1 MTIRQANIEDLGDL
15 LKLSREAQET
25 HVSEFSQIFRN
36 TPYYEIKGW
45 FISQL
50 EAKDVY
56 VFVASREKEIFGY
69 VVMRLM
75 PDPANPLIH
84 SKGVAC
90 IDRICVGQPDRRPDI
105 AKRLIEHAAT
115 HAKGKGY
122 DRIELDVWSD
132 NQAAKSAFEKNGFSA
147 CCEKMFYQTR

>member
-56 VFVASREKEIFGY
+56 VFVSCEDEEIVGY
-69 VVMRLM
+69 VVMSLM
-75 PDPANPLIH
+75 PRPANPLMH
-84 SKGVAC
+84 ERGVAY
-90 IDRICVGQPDRRPDI
+90 IDQICVAKSDRRLDI
-105 AKRLIEHAAT
+105 GRRLIEHATA
-115 HAKGKGY
+115 HANEQGY
-122 DRIELDVWSD
+122 YRLEIGV
-132 NQAAKSAFEKNGFSA
+132 KSENHDKWVNNPFFLA
-147 CCEKMFYQTR
+147 CPVE